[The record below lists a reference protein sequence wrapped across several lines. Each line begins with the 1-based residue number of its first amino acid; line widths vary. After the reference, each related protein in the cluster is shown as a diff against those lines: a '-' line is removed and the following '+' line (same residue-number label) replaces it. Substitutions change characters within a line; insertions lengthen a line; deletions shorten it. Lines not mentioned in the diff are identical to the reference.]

1 MGPLKLFGVIF
12 GTIGTAAQAVE
23 RLVTGTDKLVGTG
36 FKAIDI
42 AIEGGMEE
50 LETDNIVEGAKRRVR
65 REKANAE
72 ADEIIAKLTSDAGV
86 KLEIPEIQ
94 E

>member
-1 MGPLKLFGVIF
+1 MGPLKLFGIVF
-12 GTIGTAAQAVE
+12 GTVGTAAKAVE
-23 RLVTGTDKLVGTG
+23 RVVIGTDNLVATG

-65 REKANAE
+65 RAE
-72 ADEIIAKLTSDAGV
+72 ATDKADQIIAA
-86 KLEIPEIQ
+86 LEKPEG